1 MVMRKFAFLPV
12 LLLFT
17 FSRALAVEGMWLP
30 FLLKTLNE
38 SEMKT
43 MGMRINAE
51 DIYSVN
57 EASLKDAIFI
67 FGGGCTSEIISS
79 QGLLLTNHH
88 CGFGQIQAHSSVK
101 NDYLKNGFVAAT
113 LADELPNDNLTATR
127 IVYMEDVTNL
137 ALFGVTPDMD
147 EAHREA
153 TIKANLEKVTK
164 AADRPAGTELQVKPF
179 AYGNQYILICT
190 ETFKDIRLVF
200 APPAGIG
207 KFGGD
212 TDNWVWPRHTGDF
225 SVFRIYADKNNRP
238 AGYAKENVPYKP
250 IKHLTV
256 SLKGIQP
263 GDFTMVYGF
272 PGRTTQYLPAVAVDY
287 VMNVQN
293 PLRVKM
299 RAASLAIIG
308 ETMRQSDDLRI
319 RYAAKQA
326 RISNAYKKWI
336 GEGKG
341 LRRLNALDVKRAVDA
356 RFAEKAKGTE
366 FASALDQ
373 LSSLYVQSHDFN
385 KAYDLYV
392 EYLIFGPEIFRHAR
406 NFEKLIE
413 TYASGQSDSTELKK
427 MRKSTFFKNW
437 DLATDKKIFAALTPI
452 FMDNVPEK
460 LQAKILTT
468 EKLKYRSDYSAW
480 AENLYGKSVFSS
492 AEKMGALLENPS
504 QKTAEAVKKDP
515 VFVLMQALYGSFL
528 NDVNPTYEEK
538 NTAIEKNM
546 RLFMAGLMKLLPNE
560 RRYWPDANST
570 LRVTYGKVEG
580 YDPVDGTTYLPFTT
594 ADGVLE
600 KYVPGDEEFDLD
612 PKLLGLLKARDYG
625 RYASNGKL
633 PVAFTASN
641 HTTGGN
647 SGSPVLN
654 ADGHLIGINFDRSW
668 ESTMSDIMYDPAR
681 CRNITCDIR
690 YVLWTIEKW
699 GGAKRLVDEMDT
711 KF

>member
-1 MVMRKFAFLPV
+1 MKKITSILILFLLV
-12 LLLFT
+12 TIRCF
-17 FSRALAVEGMWLP
+17 AVEGMWLP
-30 FLLKTLNE
+30 FLLKSLNE

-43 MGMRINAE
+43 MGMRISAE

-57 EASLKDAIFI
+57 QASLKDAIFI

-88 CGFGQIQAHSSVK
+88 CGFGQIQFHSSVK
-101 NDYLKNGFVAAT
+101 NDYLKNGFVAKN
-113 LADELPNDNLTATR
+113 LSEELPNEGLTATR
-127 IVYMEDVTNL
+127 ITFMEDVTAIILNGIS
-137 ALFGVTPDMD
+137 FSTP
-147 EAHREA
+147 EAEREA
-153 TIKANLEKVTK
+153 KVK
-164 AADRPAGTELQVKPF
+164 AAITKLTAERSKTGIDLQVKPF
-179 AYGNQYILICT
+179 AYGNQYILIGT
-190 ETFKDIRLVF
+190 ETFKDVRLVF
-200 APPAGIG
+200 APPAGVG

-225 SVFRIYADKNNRP
+225 SVFRIYADKNNNP
-238 AGYAKENVPYKP
+238 NPYSKDNVPYVPK
-250 IKHLTV
+250 KHLTV
-256 SLKGIQP
+256 SLKGIKP

-287 VMNVQN
+287 VMNTQN

-299 RAASLAIIG
+299 REASLEIIG
-308 ETMRQSDDLRI
+308 NTMRSSDDLRI

-341 LRRLNALDVKRAVDA
+341 LRRLDALTVKKAVDA
-356 RFAEKAKGTE
+356 RFTEKAKGTE
-366 FASALDQ
+366 FEPALDK
-373 LSSLYVQSHDFN
+373 LATLYTENAAYN
-385 KAYDLYV
+385 KAYDAYIEWLV
-392 EYLIFGPEIFRHAR
+392 FGPEIFRFAR
-406 NFEKLIE
+406 NFEKLSD
-413 TYASGQSDSTELKK
+413 TYASGKTDTLEL
-427 MRKSTFFKNW
+427 RKLRKNAAGFYKNW
-437 DLATDKKIFAALTPI
+437 DLETDKKIFAALTPI
-452 FMDNVPEK
+452 FMENVD
-460 LQAKILTT
+460 AKFQPAIL
-468 EKLKYRSDYSAW
+468 
-480 AENLYGKSVFSS
+480 AEGKTQH
-492 AEKMGALLENPS
+492 GGNY
-504 QKTAEAVKKDP
+504 QTWAEAVYGSSFFATAETLDAHLAKFNKKSAQKMQADP
-515 VFVLMQALYGSFL
+515 VFKLMKAMYGKL
-528 NDVNPTYEEK
+528 LDDVNPVYEAKSAE
-538 NTAIEKNM
+538 IEKNM

-580 YDPVDGTTYLPFTT
+580 YEPMDGTIYAPMTT

-612 PKLLGLLKARDYG
+612 EKLLRLLQTKDYG

-668 ESTMSDIMYDPAR
+668 ESTMSDIMFDPSR

-690 YVLWTIEKW
+690 YVLWVIEKW
-699 GGAKRLVDEMDT
+699 GGADHLIREMDIQQ
-711 KF
+711 